1 MLKLKLKMWQVMVK
15 CHLKDDDAEEVE
27 ILELPSGCVRCQ
39 AAMAAMAAAGVYGF
53 ALDLEGHI

>member
-1 MLKLKLKMWQVMVK
+1 VPKLKLKMWQVMVK

-39 AAMAAMAAAGVYGF
+39 AAMAATAGVYGF
-53 ALDLEGHI
+53 ALDLAGHGL